1 MVDDDPDG
9 TAAARAFIAY
19 VAMKETQSYMER
31 GRRFARATVNDLNE
45 LYAAGF
51 NALARGDRTL
61 MQDME
66 DAGSELGLRDLVCPY
81 EMVREAMATLRR
93 RRKKELKANP
103 ALLVDAMG
111 DTVDAF
117 LAEYKKPVN

>member
-1 MVDDDPDG
+1 MVDDD
-9 TAAARAFIAY
+9 TEATSAARAFIAY
-19 VAMKETQSYMER
+19 VAMKETQSYIQR
-31 GRRFARATVNDLNE
+31 GRRFAGATVDALNE

-51 NALARGDRTL
+51 NALAQGDRTL

-66 DAGSELGLRDLVCPY
+66 DAGSELGLRNLVCPY
-81 EMVREAMATLRR
+81 EMVREAMSTLRR
-93 RRKKELKANP
+93 RRKEALASNP
-103 ALLVDAMG
+103 SLLVDAMG

>member
-1 MVDDDPDG
+1 
-9 TAAARAFIAY
+9 
-19 VAMKETQSYMER
+19 
-31 GRRFARATVNDLNE
+31 
-45 LYAAGF
+45 
-51 NALARGDRTL
+51 

-66 DAGSELGLRDLVCPY
+66 DAGSELGLRNLMCPY

-93 RRKKELKANP
+93 HRKKALAADP
-103 ALLVDAMG
+103 YLLVDAMG